1 VRDYGGLDI
10 EGLKRYKAEL
20 GSFKGFKGVD
30 ALEPEQ
36 VLEAAC
42 DIVVPAAVEGQIH
55 KNNASK
61 IKAKLIVEG
70 ANGPTTP
77 EADEILGDRG
87 VTVVPDILANSGG
100 VVVSYFEWVQNIQ
113 GFHWE
118 LNEVNKRMEAILVRG
133 YGEVAAAAAA
143 YKVSLRQGALM
154 FAVQRVAE
162 AMQTRGLYP

>member
-1 VRDYGGLDI
+1 
-10 EGLKRYKAEL
+10 
-20 GSFKGFKGVD
+20 VD